1 METEE
6 NVSEFDNTSDLVE
19 ISAVTE
25 MIRGAVEPFAESQ
38 KIVAIEG
45 TKQTKIIVG
54 AKLKMFWG
62 ICYLVTLIL
71 ILAGLALYL
80 DKDSITEKIIIAI
93 VSFLGGLGI
102 GKQVSGK

>member
-1 METEE
+1 METDK
-6 NVSEFDNTSDLVE
+6 NASELDSTGDLVE
-19 ISAVTE
+19 ISAVSE
-25 MIRGAVEPFAESQ
+25 IIRGAVEPFAESQ
-38 KIVAIEG
+38 KVAAIEG
-45 TKQTKIIVG
+45 TNQTKIIVG

-62 ICYLVTLIL
+62 VCYLVTLIL

-102 GKQVSGK
+102 GKQVSSK